1 MSRSSRRF
9 VTVLASLTVV
19 LVALVL
25 VVPRVVGSGAPESG
39 LPVSYEVP
47 QGASVR
53 AVGEDLEALG
63 VIDSAWRFR
72 TAAEGAGLSRVLRPG
87 RFELVTGMDV
97 DAAIAV
103 LAAGPIDPLLAAGVR
118 FTVPEG
124 LALAETLAAL
134 DAAFDD
140 VSLAD
145 LTAVLDERRQGPGE
159 GRLVLPDWVPDPSNP
174 RPGVVEAFEG
184 LLWPQTYEVAVG
196 ADARTILQTMIDQL
210 AREMDAVAPDG
221 VVSEG
226 GAPIDRY
233 ELLTMASLVERETRV
248 DSERVEVAGVIANRL
263 GDGMR
268 LEIDATLSYA
278 KGDLSAIP
286 LAVDR
291 DIDSPFNTYRNA
303 GLPPG
308 PISGVGRAA
317 LAAAAR
323 PADTT
328 AYFYVLDPAC
338 DGTHR
343 FAAGFDE
350 HQRNVAAFRA
360 ARDAG
365 ACDR

>member
-9 VTVLASLTVV
+9 VTVLMALALVTVV
-19 LVALVL
+19 VLL
-25 VVPRVVGSGAPESG
+25 VVPRVTGSTGPESG
-39 LPVSYEVP
+39 LPITYEVL

-53 AVGEDLEALG
+53 AVGDDLEALG
-63 VIDSAWRFR
+63 VIDSSRRFR
-72 TAAEGAGLSRVLRPG
+72 TAAEDAGLVRTLQPG

-97 DAAIAV
+97 EAAIAV
-103 LAAGPIDPLLAAGVR
+103 LAAGPIDPLLAEGVR

-124 LALAETLAAL
+124 LTVADTLEAI

-140 VSLAD
+140 VGLAD
-145 LTAVLDERRQGPGE
+145 LTAVLDERRQGPGD
-159 GRLVLPDWVPDPSNP
+159 GRLVLPDWVPDPSSP
-174 RPGVVEAFEG
+174 RPGVVEPYEG
-184 LLWPQTYEVAVG
+184 LLWPETYEVAVG

-210 AREMDAVAPDG
+210 EREMDAVAPDG
-221 VVSEG
+221 VIADG
-226 GAPIDRY
+226 GASVDRY
-233 ELLTMASLVERETRV
+233 ELLAMASLVERETRV
-248 DSERVEVAGVIANRL
+248 DSERALVAGVIANRL
-263 GDGMR
+263 RDGMR

-317 LAAAAR
+317 LMAAAR
-323 PADTT
+323 PEDTS

-365 ACDR
+365 ACEP